1 MKRPLDVRSVPRH
14 DGPVSA
20 SPDIYGGRRPA
31 DVPFYSLA
39 EASALAGVPLS
50 TLRSWVLGRSFPG
63 RGGPRRSQAIVRVPK
78 SESRFLTFTNLVEV
92 HVLAAM
98 RRKHAL
104 PLPVIRRAVTYVHNE
119 LEVPHP
125 LATEQFKTNGAD
137 LFVERLGDLINASQE
152 GQLGMK
158 SVLAGCL
165 DRVEYD
171 REGRAIRLF
180 PVLRRA
186 DGAKTIVIDPR
197 RAFGRPVMVGTS
209 VPASD
214 VRERFDAGDSVDV
227 LARDFE
233 VAPELIEDA
242 LRATPQAAA

>member
-1 MKRPLDVRSVPRH
+1 MKRPLDVRSGPRH
-14 DGPVSA
+14 DGFVSA
-20 SPDIYGGRRPA
+20 SNNIYGGRRPA

-39 EASALAGVPLS
+39 EASTLAGVPLS

-63 RGGPRRSQAIVRVPK
+63 RGGPRRSQAIIRLPK
-78 SESRFLTFTNLVEV
+78 GEPRFLTFTNLVEV

-104 PLPVIRRAVTYVHNE
+104 ALPVIRRAVNYVHNE
-119 LEVPHP
+119 LEVEHP
-125 LATEQFKTNGAD
+125 LATERFKTDGVD
-137 LFVERLGDLINASQE
+137 LFVERLGDLINASRE

-158 SVLAGCL
+158 AVLENCL

-171 REGRAIRLF
+171 GEGRAIRLF

-186 DGAKTIVIDPR
+186 DAAKTIVIDPR
-197 RAFGRPVMVGTS
+197 RAFGRPIMVGTS
-209 VPASD
+209 IPVTD
-214 VRERFDAGDSVDV
+214 VRERFDAGDSVEV

-242 LRATPQAAA
+242 LRATPQAA